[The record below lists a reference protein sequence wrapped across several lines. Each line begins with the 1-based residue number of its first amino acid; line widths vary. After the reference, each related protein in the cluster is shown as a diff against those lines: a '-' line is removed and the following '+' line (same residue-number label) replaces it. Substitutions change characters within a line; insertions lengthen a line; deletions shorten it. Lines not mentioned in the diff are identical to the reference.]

1 MTWLSGILP
10 HYQLKCLYSGLGYD
24 MAKWYPTHYLKC
36 LYSGLGYDM
45 AKWYKLKCLYSGLGY
60 DMAKWYPTSLS
71 VKVSVFWAGL

>member
-24 MAKWYPTHYLKC
+24 MAKWYPTPLPE
-36 LYSGLGYDM
+36 
-45 AKWYKLKCLYSGLGY
+45 LKCLYSGLGY
-60 DMAKWYPTSLS
+60 DMAKWYPTPLS